1 MDRNTE
7 YQNAGVA
14 TLSYERSTHQD
25 IYQHKTTFNV
35 GQLVPFFVDTLAQP
49 GDTYSM
55 STSIV
60 LRLTTPYFPTMDNL
74 YADIY
79 YFYVPYTILW
89 THAKE
94 FWGENKLGAW
104 TQTVEYK
111 IPEIKT
117 TNVAVTTHSILDH
130 FGWRKGVKGIHGSRL
145 ALSAYFEAWNQFFR
159 DQTVSAPIQY
169 DMGDTDIEYDG
180 STEKGGTMLNVY
192 KFHDYFT
199 SLLPEPQKGTQQ
211 TIPLGSTAPVT
222 VYGNGNGMRMEA
234 MSSSGK
240 ITRTLGQMTNNNVGI
255 DSAIVM
261 SQTFDAQSVEN
272 GTVTTGLQALTT
284 STPVGLAT
292 AQTYGTSGIVGL
304 ADLANAT
311 AAAINALR
319 LKIAVQHILER
330 DAIYGTRLQEIYRA
344 HWGVTAPAD
353 LMQIP
358 EYLGGKRVPINM
370 ETVLQTSSTDATSP
384 QGNTGAFSVT
394 ADSDF
399 SFTKSIYA
407 HGVILGL
414 ICVRQDHTY
423 AQRMDAKWNKLRKFD
438 FYWNEFKN
446 LGYQPV
452 LKKEICATGTAT
464 DEQVLAYKQP
474 WQEYRVWTNDVTGEL
489 NPDYQYSL
497 DAWTY
502 VDDFA
507 NAPTYSKEF
516 LEETPTNVDRT
527 IVVPSS
533 TQDQFICD
541 IACNIT
547 KVSEVPQYGIP
558 GLMNF

>member
-7 YQNAGVA
+7 YQNAGVP
-14 TLSYERSTHQD
+14 TLSYERSTHED
-25 IYQHKTTFNV
+25 IYQHKTTFNT
-35 GQLVPFFVDTLAQP
+35 GQFVPFFVDPLCQP

-79 YFYVPYTILW
+79 YFYVPYTIIW
-89 THAKE
+89 NHAKE

-104 TQTVEYK
+104 TNTTEYK

-117 TNVAVTTHSILDH
+117 TNIAVATHSILDH
-130 FGWRKGVKGIHGSRL
+130 FGWRKGVTGIHGSRL
-145 ALSAYFEAWNQFFR
+145 ALNAYFEIWNQYFR

-169 DMGDTDIEYDG
+169 DMGDTDIENDG
-180 STEKGGTMLNVY
+180 STETGGTMLNVY

-211 TIPLGSTAPVT
+211 TIPLGTTAPVSVFGT
-222 VYGNGNGMRMEA
+222 PTTQTPGIQFQISTSSNASKWIYLRDGAGINIDGNGYLL
-234 MSSSGK
+234 GK
-240 ITRTLGQMTNNNVGI
+240 TTIPNSQLD
-255 DSAIVM
+255 DSP
-261 SQTFDAQSVEN
+261 
-272 GTVTTGLQALTT
+272 TGNPLRLN
-284 STPVGLAT
+284 SDNR
-292 AQTYGTSGIVGL
+292 YGASGIVGL
-304 ADLANAT
+304 ADLTNAT

-319 LKIAVQHILER
+319 LNVAIQHILER

-344 HWGVTAPAD
+344 HWGVTMPSD
-353 LMQIP
+353 LAQIP
-358 EYLGGKRVPINM
+358 EYLGGKRIPINM
-370 ETVLQTSSTDATSP
+370 ETVLQTSSTDSTSP

-394 ADSDF
+394 ADTDF
-399 SFTKSIYA
+399 SFTKSFYA
-407 HGVILGL
+407 HGVIIGV

-452 LKKEICATGTAT
+452 LKKEIVATGTST
-464 DEQVLAYKQP
+464 DEQVLGYKQP

-489 NPDYQYSL
+489 NPDYEYSL

-502 VDDFA
+502 VDDFE

-516 LEETPTNVDRT
+516 LEETPANVDRT

-533 TQDQFICD
+533 QQDQFICD

-558 GLMNF
+558 GLMKF

>member
-104 TQTVEYK
+104 TQTIEYK

-180 STEKGGTMLNVY
+180 TTEKGGTMLNVY

-211 TIPLGSTAPVT
+211 TIPLGATAPVSVFGNRNPIEFST
-222 VYGNGNGMRMEA
+222 YDSGTFAKHVTMTNGAINSEIDGAGWLIGNTNGTNADMREIALSHDTTYGN
-234 MSSSGK
+234 
-240 ITRTLGQMTNNNVGI
+240 
-255 DSAIVM
+255 
-261 SQTFDAQSVEN
+261 
-272 GTVTTGLQALTT
+272 
-284 STPVGLAT
+284 
-292 AQTYGTSGIVGL
+292 SGIIGI

-358 EYLGGKRVPINM
+358 EYLGGKRIPINM

-452 LKKEICATGTAT
+452 LKKEIFADGTST
-464 DEQVLAYKQP
+464 DETVLAYKQP

-502 VDDFA
+502 VDDFD

-516 LEETPTNVDRT
+516 LEETPANVDRT

-533 TQDQFICD
+533 EQDQFICD